1 MNTYVITFSALNTK
15 KEKSPALLL
24 SIQKLSSL
32 PFILSKIKIAVVVML
47 SRLLVNCCP
56 RN

>member
-1 MNTYVITFSALNTK
+1 MNTYVITFQALNTK
-15 KEKSPALLL
+15 KKSPALLL

>member
-1 MNTYVITFSALNTK
+1 MNTYVITFQVLNTK